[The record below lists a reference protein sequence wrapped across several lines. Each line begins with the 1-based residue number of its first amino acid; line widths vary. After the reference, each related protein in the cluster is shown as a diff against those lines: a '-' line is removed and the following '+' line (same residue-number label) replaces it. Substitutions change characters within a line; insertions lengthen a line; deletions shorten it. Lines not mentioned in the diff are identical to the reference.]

1 MPGKKPLTDAI
12 AVVAGATRGAGRAI
26 AVALGE
32 QGATVYCTGRSVR
45 GNPSPMKRPETIDE
59 TAEFVHAA
67 GGRGIAVRVDHTEE
81 DQVAALFDR
90 VKKEAGRL
98 DVLVNDVWGG
108 ETMVV
113 WGKPFWETDLD
124 RGFAL
129 IRQAV
134 FSHLIT
140 AKHGAPLMIE
150 RRRGLIVEVTDGD
163 TLTYRGSAIYDLVK
177 TTVIRLAY
185 IFSEELRP
193 HRVAAVAVTPGFL
206 RSEEMLDHF
215 GVTEANWREA
225 GKKDKYF
232 LGSETPLLVG
242 RGIAALA
249 ADPKVFQRTGA
260 VLSSW
265 QLMHE
270 YGVEDADG
278 QRPDWGTFFRDIRP
292 ADHASKV
299 AMERSL
305 KWQRQLMETA
315 ASYLKPRTKA
325 DARKTRRR
333 ATLRRRG

>member
-1 MPGKKPLTDAI
+1 MASRKRLTDAI

-26 AVALGE
+26 AMALGE
-32 QGATVYCTGRSVR
+32 QGATVYCTGRSTR
-45 GNPSPMKRPETIDE
+45 GNPSPMKRPETIEE
-59 TAEFVHAA
+59 TAELVTAA
-67 GGRGIAVRVDHTEE
+67 GGRGFAVRVDHIEE
-81 DQVAALFDR
+81 RQVAALFDR
-90 VKKEAGRL
+90 VKKEARRL

-108 ETMVV
+108 ENMVE
-113 WGKPFWETDLD
+113 WGKSFWETDLD
-124 RGFAL
+124 QGFAL
-129 IRQAV
+129 MRQTV

-163 TLTYRGSAIYDLVK
+163 TLTYRGSVFYDLVK

-185 IFSEELRP
+185 IFSEELRR

-225 GKKDKYF
+225 GKKDKHF

-249 ADPKVFQRTGA
+249 ADPKVFRRTGA

-265 QLMHE
+265 RLMHE

-278 QRPDWGTFFRDIRP
+278 RRPDWGAFFRDRFP
-292 ADHASKV
+292 AGDHFKV
-299 AMERSL
+299 AIRRGVE
-305 KWQRQLMETA
+305 WQRELMETA
-315 ASYLKPRTKA
+315 
-325 DARKTRRR
+325 
-333 ATLRRRG
+333 